1 MKKALFIL
9 IAIFSVSFSS
19 CEKEDTEPEIEKAD
33 PIEEIIGM
41 YDAKRHQSYTVGGTT
56 QVFDEVL
63 EIRKDGNDF
72 AFYVDGYWNSTL
84 KFKRFYDEILYWS
97 ESNSTFE
104 RKGWFT
110 TLANYT
116 SSEVTFQMNKNN
128 KLEVCM
134 KYYDI
139 KNATTNDP
147 LGYDI
152 IVFYVGNRR

>member
-1 MKKALFIL
+1 
-9 IAIFSVSFSS
+9 
-19 CEKEDTEPEIEKAD
+19 
-33 PIEEIIGM
+33 M
-41 YDAKRHQSYTVGGTT
+41 YDAKRHQSYSIGGTT
-56 QVFDEVL
+56 QTFDEVL
-63 EIRKDGNDF
+63 EIQKEGNDY
-72 AFYVDGYWNSTL
+72 AFYVDGYWNATL
-84 KFKRFYDEILYWS
+84 KFKRVYDDVLYCTVAEHGGYWS

-104 RKGWFT
+104 RKGWFSP
-110 TLANYT
+110 LADYT

-152 IVFYVGNRR
+152 IVFFVGNRR